1 MATGYTTASLDTSIA
16 SVMIEIGRIDLH
28 FVAARRGTAPIGAIL
43 PSTSSQRLASTD
55 ALLCRFSAAVSLQVM
70 HWLSGPV
77 QKLPLRLAEGMT
89 KSGECVRALAVR
101 AGVATGHHLRLA
113 ELAWFVWRRRAICT
127 N

>member
-1 MATGYTTASLDTSIA
+1 MATGYTAAGLDTGTASGML
-16 SVMIEIGRIDLH
+16 EIGRIDLH
-28 FVAARRGTAPIGAIL
+28 FVAACRETVPLGANL
-43 PSTSSQRLASTD
+43 PSASSQRLASTD

-101 AGVATGHHLRLA
+101 AGVSGPFKYHSRA
-113 ELAWFVWRRRAICT
+113 EWRAGDAC
-127 N
+127 